1 MILQYSPY
9 FLPLL
14 ISTLFLAALTFIAL
28 RFRARPEGRAVILF
42 LTAATIWSAASAGN
56 VVSADMLSN
65 YLFTAFAYI
74 GIVTVPVA
82 WILLVIIY
90 IGEER
95 TVTFPKFLAFFI
107 IPALTCIMVFT
118 NPYHHLYYS
127 AINPVQV
134 GSTIL
139 WSYSY
144 GPFFWVHAL
153 YSYILVFSGIILLLT
168 KYVNSQAI
176 YRAQISLLLI
186 AVALPFGFNL
196 LWVVYDMPFPGF
208 DPTPVIFILTG
219 LILIAAASRYQLF
232 SLSPVAY
239 SMLFDSL
246 NDIVIVSNER
256 ELVVSI
262 NPAGLGMLGEL
273 NGKILGRPVQEVIKE
288 IPAGFLTCSHDT
300 HMECSLS
307 FRGTDPSQHYDIRCM
322 PIFSENKDIT
332 GRILVI
338 RNIHEAYL
346 AKSALIRTNL
356 KLNLLND
363 ITRHDMLNSLT
374 ALLLN
379 LDRAKDIP
387 HTPEMQDVIQSA
399 ERAAGVLLEQVEFTR
414 DYQDL
419 GVNAPVWQ
427 DAGKVLDK
435 VLSTL
440 SLSGI
445 SITSDLDGILVY
457 ADPLFGKVLYNLADN
472 AIRHGKTLDCI
483 RFGYCEDPDGLLLS
497 IEDNGTGIPPDRKE
511 KIFQRGYGE
520 GSGLGLFLVREILS
534 ITGIQIIETGMPGKG
549 ARFEIKVPPG
559 SYRMP
564 GSQQKL

>member
-14 ISTLFLAALTFIAL
+14 ISTLFLAALTLIAW
-28 RFRARPEGRAVILF
+28 RFRTRPEGRAVTLF
-42 LTAATIWSAASAGN
+42 LSAATIWSAASAGN
-56 VVSADMLSN
+56 VVSADILSN

-95 TVTFPKFLAFFI
+95 TVAFPKFLAFFI
-107 IPALTCIMVFT
+107 IPALTCLMVFT

-127 AINPVQV
+127 AVTSVQA
-134 GSTIL
+134 GSSVMWL
-139 WSYSY
+139 YSY

-153 YSYILVFSGIILLLT
+153 YSYILVLSGMILLLT
-168 KYVNSQAI
+168 RYVISQAI
-176 YRAQISLLLI
+176 FRAQIALLLI

-196 LWVVYDMPFPGF
+196 LWVVYDMPFAGF
-208 DPTPVIFILTG
+208 DPTPVIFIPTG

-246 NDIVIVSNER
+246 NDIVIVTNER
-256 ELVVSI
+256 GLVVSI
-262 NPAGLGMLGEL
+262 NPAGAGILGEI
-273 NGKILGRPVQEVIKE
+273 NGEILGKPVQEILNG

-300 HMECSLS
+300 HMECNLS
-307 FRGTDPSQHYDIRCM
+307 FSGTDPSQQYDIRCM
-322 PIFSENKDIT
+322 PILSENGDMK

-346 AKSALIRTNL
+346 AKSALVSTNQ

-363 ITRHDMLNSLT
+363 VTRHDMLNSLT

-379 LDRAKDIP
+379 LDHAKDIP
-387 HTPEMQDVIQSA
+387 HTPEMQDIIERS
-399 ERAAGVLLEQVEFTR
+399 ERAAQVLLEQVEFTR

-440 SLSGI
+440 SLTDI
-445 SITSDLDGILVY
+445 SIKSDLDGILVY
-457 ADPLFGKVLYNLADN
+457 ADPLFSKVIYNLADN
-472 AIRHGKTLDCI
+472 AIRHGKKLNCI
-483 RFGYCEDPDGLLLS
+483 RFDYAEGPDGLLLS
-497 IEDNGTGIPPDRKE
+497 VEDNGKGIPPDQKE
-511 KIFQRGYGE
+511 KIFQRGYGK

-534 ITGIQIIETGMPGKG
+534 ITGIRIKETGMPGKG
-549 ARFEIKVPPG
+549 ARFEIEVPPG

-564 GSQQKL
+564 GSLQ